1 MSRFESI
8 LARLPDGAL
17 MELRVEASE
26 DEPWQLE
33 FRGLDGVVHQYRATD
48 LFRAFRDMRE
58 DLERKG
64 VQLLCAGARPDVT
77 PSAMSRSMGGG
88 RKAYV
93 VRQGKQASMADL
105 VDIFDYAELAIVG
118 SVEQQRDYFETWARS
133 LREQQ

>member
-17 MELRVEASE
+17 RELRVEVSE

-64 VQLLCAGARPDVT
+64 LQLLCAGARPDVI
-77 PSAMSRSMGGG
+77 PSAMSRSMSGG

-93 VRQGKQASMADL
+93 IRQGKQANKADL
-105 VDIFDYAELAIVG
+105 VDIFDYAELAVVG

-133 LREQQ
+133 LRQQQ